1 MIFVETFD
9 SYVSRVLKVKPI
21 WSNEYV
27 KSNSKA
33 KTTFEN
39 KSKYDFNNNHG
50 ISIKSKYDVWK

>member
-1 MIFVETFD
+1 MTLFEMFD
-9 SYVSRVLKVKPI
+9 WYVSRVLKVKPI
-21 WSNEYV
+21 WFNEYV